1 MILDIALSFIMMI
14 LKKEL
19 ILAYIVKKKKVITV
33 DYQYLQI
40 YDIEFI
46 DSIITIIVKIFSY
59 DIYNIKNTEYDYL
72 KKFINTDY
80 IILFDSHSILN

>member
-1 MILDIALSFIMMI
+1 MI